1 MLLDPARKGA
11 LMRTILRP
19 PIGPLQMHVHPR
31 VLLIRQAGVL
41 ALSWG
46 NA

>member
-11 LMRTILRP
+11 LMMTILRP
-19 PIGPLQMHVHPR
+19 LIAPLQMHVHPR
-31 VLLIRQAGVL
+31 VLLLWQVRVL
-41 ALSWG
+41 VLSWG